1 MLFQEHKACETNKEK
16 IIEAQV
22 AIGDSAQEKTKILF
36 HRLLS
41 TDCSPSKMEVEL

>member
-22 AIGDSAQEKTKILF
+22 VIGGFGPRKNKNIV
-36 HRLLS
+36 
-41 TDCSPSKMEVEL
+41 P